1 MTLNDIAKKMCAKGK
16 GILAADE
23 STGTIAKRF
32 KSINVENSEKNRL
45 NFRQTLFNS
54 SAMKDF
60 IGGVILFDETI
71 KQKTALGPT
80 VPELI
85 SKHGAI
91 PGIKVDKGAKPM
103 AGSIDETVTEG
114 LDGLRERLKEYYNL
128 GARFTKWRAV
138 YKISD
143 KFPSTQSIKSN
154 AHALARYAALV
165 QEAKMVPIVEPE
177 VLMDGSH
184 NIDKCYQVTTDVL
197 NECYNE
203 LEIHKV
209 DLKGT
214 VLKPNMVIPGS
225 ECKDKSSS
233 EEIAKKTLDCLK
245 KNVPSDVPGIA
256 FLSGGQSEMESSKNL
271 NEINKINDSNFLITF
286 SYGRGLQASALK
298 EFGKDQKNTENI
310 QKAFNHRAKM
320 NGLSSKG
327 EWSENLEKES
337 AAQPLKRLVYLI
349 SPSKIKENFY
359 SDLNEVLAFKNVK
372 FFQLRLKKIK
382 KKDLLQIINKVK
394 KITIKHNVKLI
405 LNDNFILANKTKVDG
420 CHMGQRDG
428 SFKIARKKLKR
439 KILGITCHG
448 SKTLAEE
455 AYRNNAD
462 YIAFG
467 SFFKSKLKP
476 GAKKANISI
485 IRWAK
490 KKIKKPIVVIGGINN
505 LNYKKLINAGAK
517 YIAISSFIWDNP
529 KLKPELAIR
538 KFK

>member
-233 EEIAKKTLDCLK
+233 EEIAKKTLNCLK

-337 AAQPLKRLVYLI
+337 AA
-349 SPSKIKENFY
+349 
-359 SDLNEVLAFKNVK
+359 
-372 FFQLRLKKIK
+372 
-382 KKDLLQIINKVK
+382 
-394 KITIKHNVKLI
+394 
-405 LNDNFILANKTKVDG
+405 
-420 CHMGQRDG
+420 
-428 SFKIARKKLKR
+428 
-439 KILGITCHG
+439 
-448 SKTLAEE
+448 
-455 AYRNNAD
+455 
-462 YIAFG
+462 
-467 SFFKSKLKP
+467 
-476 GAKKANISI
+476 
-485 IRWAK
+485 
-490 KKIKKPIVVIGGINN
+490 
-505 LNYKKLINAGAK
+505 
-517 YIAISSFIWDNP
+517 
-529 KLKPELAIR
+529 
-538 KFK
+538 